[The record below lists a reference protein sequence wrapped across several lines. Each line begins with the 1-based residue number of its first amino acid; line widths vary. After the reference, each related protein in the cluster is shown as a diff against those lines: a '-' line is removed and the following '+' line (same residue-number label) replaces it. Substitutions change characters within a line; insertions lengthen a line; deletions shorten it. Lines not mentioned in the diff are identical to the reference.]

1 MQATYKQATSKQAT
15 PKQATHEWAQS
26 LWTGLTY
33 LLVFLLVF
41 PVLWMVITGFKTES
55 AAYSSTPTLIFQ
67 PTLDQFALALN
78 SGFGAYL
85 ANSAIASV
93 VSTAIALLLG
103 IPAAYSMV
111 FQMSKKG
118 SDDMLFFVLSTR
130 FMPFAAIL
138 VPLFVIF
145 TRLNLLDN
153 IFTLIIVYTA
163 MNLPLMIWMARS
175 YFMDLPKETLEA
187 ASIDGCTTLQKI
199 VGIVVPMAAPGLVA
213 AALLS
218 IIFAWNDFFFAVSF
232 TYTNSP
238 TLPIMVAVFSSNE
251 SLFLAKVSALATLIV
266 IVPVALGIYAQKYL
280 VKGLTGG
287 AIK

>member
-1 MQATYKQATSKQAT
+1 MR
-15 PKQATHEWAQS
+15 
-26 LWTGLTY
+26 
-33 LLVFLLVF
+33 
-41 PVLWMVITGFKTES
+41 
-55 AAYSSTPTLIFQ
+55 
-67 PTLDQFALALN
+67 
-78 SGFGAYL
+78 
-85 ANSAIASV
+85 
-93 VSTAIALLLG
+93 
-103 IPAAYSMV
+103 
-111 FQMSKKG
+111 KKG

-138 VPLFVIF
+138 VPLYVII

-153 IFTLIIVYTA
+153 LFTLIIVYTA

-280 VKGLTGG
+280 VRGLTGG

>member
-1 MQATYKQATSKQAT
+1 MNVATTHKWTSIG
-15 PKQATHEWAQS
+15 WAA
-26 LWTGLTY
+26 LTY
-33 LLVFLLVF
+33 IVVFLLVF
-41 PVLWMVITGFKTES
+41 PVLWMVITGFKTEV
-55 AAYSSTPTLIFQ
+55 AAIAIPPTLFFV
-67 PTLDQFALALN
+67 PTLSQFEQAL
-78 SGFGAYL
+78 SGGFSAYL
-85 ANSAIASV
+85 FNSVVASL
-93 VSTAIALLLG
+93 VSTAIALILG
-103 IPAAYSMV
+103 IPAAYAMV
-111 FQMSKKG
+111 FQMRTKSAE
-118 SDDMLFFVLSTR
+118 DMLFFVLSTR

-266 IVPVALGIYAQKYL
+266 IVPVALGIYAQRYL

>member
-1 MQATYKQATSKQAT
+1 MTTEARRKWSTFA
-15 PKQATHEWAQS
+15 
-26 LWTGLTY
+26 WTALTY
-33 LLVFLLVF
+33 ILVFLLVF
-41 PVLWMVITGFKTES
+41 PVLWMALTGFKTEI
-55 AAYSSTPTLIFQ
+55 AAISVPPILFFQ
-67 PTLDQFALALN
+67 PTLDQFMLAIDA
-78 SGFGAYL
+78 GFGAYL
-85 ANSAIASV
+85 FNSATAAL
-93 VSTAIALLLG
+93 VSTAIAMVLG
-103 IPAAYSMV
+103 IPAAYAMV
-111 FQMSKKG
+111 FQMRKKS

-138 VPLFVIF
+138 VPLYVII

-153 IFTLIIVYTA
+153 LFTLIIVYTA

-251 SLFLAKVSALATLIV
+251 RLFLAKVSALATLIV
-266 IVPVALGIYAQKYL
+266 IVPVALGIYAQRYL